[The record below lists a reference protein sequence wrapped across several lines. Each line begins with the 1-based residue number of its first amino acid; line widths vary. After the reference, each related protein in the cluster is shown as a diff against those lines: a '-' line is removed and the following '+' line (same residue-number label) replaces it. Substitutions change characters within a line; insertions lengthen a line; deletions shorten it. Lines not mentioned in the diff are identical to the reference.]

1 MSDTGNGMC
10 FDPALIQGCS
20 VTVDKDWVDYNGHM
34 NVAYYVLAFDRATD
48 HFLNRINLGE
58 SNLEKH
64 GGSTFTVEMNVSY
77 IGEVH
82 LDAPLVFTTQ
92 LLGFDDKRIHYFHA
106 MYHATEGFLAA
117 TNECLI
123 LYMDMAIRKVAA
135 IPDPQRK
142 LLQDLASEQAHL
154 PRPER
159 VGRVMATK

>member
-1 MSDTGNGMC
+1 MPDTGKLEE

-20 VTVDKDWVDYNGHM
+20 LPVEKAWVDYNGHM

-48 HFLNRINLGE
+48 FFLDKVSLGE
-58 SNLEKH
+58 GYLKSQ

-77 IGEVH
+77 IREVH
-82 LDAPLVFTTQ
+82 LNDPLVFTTQ

-106 MYHATEGFLAA
+106 MYHAEEGFLAA
-117 TNECLI
+117 TNECLG
-123 LYMDMAIRKVAA
+123 LHMDMSVRRVSP
-135 IPDPQRK
+135 IPDVQRDA
-142 LLQDLASEQAHL
+142 LRAVASAQAHL